1 MTTQTLKIKYYHDPG
16 HGWLAVKRSLLIESG
31 LEREISSF
39 SYQKGQTVYLEED
52 DDAYKFEQAMK
63 AKGYVFDVEHRH
75 TEKSSPIRNYACYFT
90 V

>member
-16 HGWLAVKRSLLIESG
+16 HGWVAVKRSLLIESG
-31 LEREISSF
+31 LENQISGF

-52 DDAYKFEQAMK
+52 SDAYKFVKTME
-63 AKGYVFDVEHRH
+63 AKGYAFDVEHRYS
-75 TEKSSPIRNYACYFT
+75 EKSSPIRSYACYFT